1 MTRTKDLAAGVRL
14 VYDHQ
19 GAIVSQASAAR
30 AVGTTM
36 SVKELFKP
44 LPVRYK
50 VRVVV
55 TWLPDRAWSY
65 YVVSYGGF
73 SLTSHDSG
81 ATEGRKYEI

>member
-1 MTRTKDLAAGVRL
+1 MAVVTRTKDLAAGVRL

-19 GAIVSQASAAR
+19 GAVVSQASAAR

-55 TWLPDRAWSY
+55 TWLPDRAWGY
-65 YVVSYGGF
+65 YVVSYGDC
-73 SLTSHDSG
+73 LLIVQDPG
-81 ATEGRKYEI
+81 AI